1 VGLIECE
8 RANRLQPLNRQKG
21 EENMTRLIGALA
33 LLALATITPAQQA
46 SAQNALGGAIV
57 GGAAGALIGG
67 AVTGRAG
74 GAIAGGI
81 IGGVVGATIAA
92 QAERRNNYYW
102 YNGRCYAAVQGGY
115 VLVKRAY
122 CY

>member
-1 VGLIECE
+1 
-8 RANRLQPLNRQKG
+8 
-21 EENMTRLIGALA
+21 MTRSIAALA
-33 LLALATITPAQQA
+33 LLALATIVPAQQA
-46 SAQNALGGAIV
+46 AAQNVLGGAIV

-67 AVTGRAG
+67 AAGGRN
-74 GAIAGGI
+74 GAIAGGV
-81 IGGVVGATIAA
+81 IGGVVGASIAA

>member
-1 VGLIECE
+1 VGLIERE
-8 RANRLQPLNRQKG
+8 RANRLQ
-21 EENMTRLIGALA
+21 TRIGKR
-33 LLALATITPAQQA
+33 
-46 SAQNALGGAIV
+46 GGNHDPFDRSF
-57 GGAAGALIGG
+57 GAARACDHHAHPTNLCSE
-67 AVTGRAG
+67 RAG
-74 GAIAGGI
+74 RRHCGRSSRCAHRRRCGGRNGAIAGGI
-81 IGGVVGATIAA
+81 IGGVVGASIAA

>member
-1 VGLIECE
+1 
-8 RANRLQPLNRQKG
+8 
-21 EENMTRLIGALA
+21 MTRCIGAL
-33 LLALATITPAQQA
+33 LLAMAAMMPAQQA

-67 AVTGRAG
+67 AATGRAG
-74 GAIAGGI
+74 GAIAGG
-81 IGGVVGATIAA
+81 VVGASIGA

>member
-1 VGLIECE
+1 
-8 RANRLQPLNRQKG
+8 
-21 EENMTRLIGALA
+21 MTRSIGALA
-33 LLALATITPAQQA
+33 LLALVMMPAQQA
-46 SAQNALGGAIV
+46 SAQNVLGGAIV

-67 AVTGRAG
+67 AAGGRN

-81 IGGVVGATIAA
+81 IGGVVGASIAA

-102 YNGRCYAAVQGGY
+102 YNGRCYAAAQGGY

>member
-1 VGLIECE
+1 
-8 RANRLQPLNRQKG
+8 
-21 EENMTRLIGALA
+21 MTRSIAAFA
-33 LLALATITPAQQA
+33 LLALASIMPAEPA

-57 GGAAGALIGG
+57 GGGAGALIGG

-81 IGGVVGATIAA
+81 IGGAVGAAIGA
-92 QAERRNNYYW
+92 QAERRNAYYW

-115 VLVKRAY
+115 VLVKRTY

>member
-1 VGLIECE
+1 
-8 RANRLQPLNRQKG
+8 
-21 EENMTRLIGALA
+21 MTRSIGAFA
-33 LLALATITPAQQA
+33 LLALAIMSAEPA
-46 SAQNALGGAIV
+46 SAQQSTLGGAIV

-81 IGGVVGATIAA
+81 IGGALGAAIGA
-92 QAERRNNYYW
+92 QAERRNAYYW

>member
-1 VGLIECE
+1 
-8 RANRLQPLNRQKG
+8 
-21 EENMTRLIGALA
+21 MTRSIGAFA
-33 LLALATITPAQQA
+33 LLALAAIMPAQQA
-46 SAQNALGGAIV
+46 SAQNVLGGAIV

-67 AVTGRAG
+67 AAGGRN

-81 IGGVVGATIAA
+81 VGGVLGASIAA

-115 VLVKRAY
+115 VLVKRGY